1 MKYSFRW
8 FGPGDPTNL
17 NEIRQV
23 GANHIVT
30 SLEGVKYG
38 EKWNNEAIQKRKK
51 IIETINFKN
60 QLKLNWS
67 VVESLPVH
75 NDIKIRSGK
84 YQYYIEQYKDS
95 LKNLSKNNIKTICYN
110 FMPIVDWIRTDLNYR
125 LSDGSIALKYNH
137 FHMCIF
143 EVFILK
149 LKRAEERYTNN
160 EISIA
165 KRLMKTLTNKERDNI
180 KKSLMGGL
188 AANDRQYSLKNLRY
202 EISQYK
208 EINHTDLRNNLKL
221 FLREIFPVLKDL
233 NIYYCIHPDDPPY
246 NIYGLPRIVSNE
258 KDIKFITSIFKDEQ
272 NGITFCSGSLG
283 VNKENNLVNIIRKYG
298 KYINFIH
305 LRNIIREDISYN
317 FHEAHHLEGDVN
329 MVQIIKALLKE
340 ESRRKKNDNLN
351 DQIPMRPDHGH
362 TILHDQNRSTIPGY
376 SLLGRMKGLA
386 EIKGIIKSLE

>member
-165 KRLMKTLTNKERDNI
+165 KRLMKTLNNKERDNI

-305 LRNIIREDISYN
+305 LRNIIREDKSYN

-340 ESRRKKNDNLN
+340 EGRRKKNNNLN

>member
-305 LRNIIREDISYN
+305 LRNIIREDKSYN

-340 ESRRKKNDNLN
+340 EGRRKKNNNLN

>member
-8 FGPGDPTNL
+8 FGPNDPSNL
-17 NEIRQV
+17 NQIRQT
-23 GANHIVT
+23 GASNIVT
-30 SLEGVKYG
+30 SLEDVKYG
-38 EKWNNEAIQKRKK
+38 EKWTSRAIQKRKK
-51 IIETINFKN
+51 IIETVNFKN

-75 NDIKIRSGK
+75 NDIKIRAGK
-84 YQYYIEQYKDS
+84 YKYYIEQYKDS
-95 LKNLSKNNIKTICYN
+95 LKNLAQNNIKTICYN

-149 LKRAEERYTNN
+149 LKGAEGRYTAND
-160 EISIA
+160 ISTA
-165 KRLMKTLTNKERDNI
+165 KRLMKTISNTEKDNI

-188 AANDRQYSLKNLRY
+188 AANDRQYSLKNLKY

-208 EINHTDLRNNLKL
+208 EISHNDLRNNLKL
-221 FLREIFPVLKDL
+221 FLKEIFPVLKDL
-233 NIYYCIHPDDPPY
+233 DIHYCIHPDDPPY

-258 KDIKFITSIFKDEQ
+258 KDIEFITSIFKDEH

-283 VNKENNLVNIIRKYG
+283 VDTKNNLEKIIKKYG

-305 LRNIIREDISYN
+305 LRNVIREKNSYN
-317 FHEAHHLEGDVN
+317 FHESHHLEGGVN
-329 MVQIIKALLKE
+329 MVKIIRALLNE
-340 ESRRKKNDNLN
+340 EGKRKRNNKSNN
-351 DQIPMRPDHGH
+351 QIPMRPDHGH
-362 TILHDQNRSTIPGY
+362 SILHDKNRFTIPGY

-386 EIKGIIKSLE
+386 EIKGVIKSFE

>member
-8 FGPGDPTNL
+8 FGPKDPTNL
-17 NEIRQV
+17 NQIRQV
-23 GANHIVT
+23 GANNIVT

-38 EKWNNEAIQKRKK
+38 EKWTNEAIQKRKK

-75 NDIKIRSGK
+75 NDIKIRAGK
-84 YQYYIEQYKDS
+84 YQYYIDQYKDS
-95 LKNLSKNNIKTICYN
+95 LRNLAKNKIKTICYN
-110 FMPIVDWIRTDLNYR
+110 FMPIVDWIRTDLNYQ

-149 LKRAEERYTNN
+149 LKGAEERYTNN
-160 EISIA
+160 DIFTA
-165 KRLMKTLTNKERDNI
+165 KRMMKTISNAEKNNF

-188 AANDRQYSLKNLRY
+188 AASDKQYSLKNLKY

-208 EINHTDLRNNLKL
+208 EISHNDLRNNLKL
-221 FLREIFPVLKDL
+221 FLREIFPILKDL
-233 NIYYCIHPDDPPY
+233 DIYYCIHPDDPPY

-258 KDIKFITSIFKDEQ
+258 KDINFITSIFKDEH

-283 VNKENNLVNIIRKYG
+283 VNQKNNLENIIKKYG

-305 LRNIIREDISYN
+305 LRNIIRENKSYN
-317 FHEAHHLEGDVN
+317 FHETHHLEGGVD
-329 MVQIIKALLKE
+329 MVKIIKSLLKE
-340 ESRRKKNDNLN
+340 EDKRKRNNKSNN
-351 DQIPMRPDHGH
+351 QIHMRPDHGH
-362 TILHDQNRSTIPGY
+362 SILYDQNRFTIPGY

-386 EIKGIIKSLE
+386 EIKGVIKSLE

>member
-165 KRLMKTLTNKERDNI
+165 KRLMKTLNNKERDNI

>member
-340 ESRRKKNDNLN
+340 EGRRKKNNNLN